1 MPHMCQAL
9 ELQIKN
15 ITKMLQNDTKNVTNM
30 FHMCRVLQLAFLRDK
45 DATCDMYQA
54 GNSNGQH
61 LGCYTC
67 DEALNLYV

>member
-54 GNSNGQH
+54 GN
-61 LGCYTC
+61 
-67 DEALNLYV
+67 